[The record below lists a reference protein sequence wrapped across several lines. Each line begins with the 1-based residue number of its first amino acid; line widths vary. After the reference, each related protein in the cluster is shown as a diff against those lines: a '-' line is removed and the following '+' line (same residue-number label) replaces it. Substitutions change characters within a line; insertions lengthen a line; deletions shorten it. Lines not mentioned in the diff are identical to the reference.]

1 MRGESA
7 KGRKGDDRGSM
18 CVLRNG
24 EEESNKGEIRER
36 LGEKRESV
44 YGLMAR
50 FVASNNETGVRF
62 SVCAKGK

>member
-1 MRGESA
+1 
-7 KGRKGDDRGSM
+7 M